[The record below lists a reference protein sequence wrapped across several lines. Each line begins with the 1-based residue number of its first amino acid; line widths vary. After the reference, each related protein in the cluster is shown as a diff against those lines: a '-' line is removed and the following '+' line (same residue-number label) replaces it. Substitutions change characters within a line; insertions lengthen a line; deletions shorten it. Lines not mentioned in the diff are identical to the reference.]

1 MRSVATFIS
10 RSSPIISDSQIADE
24 SIRSVAAALAEDL
37 GSGDITASFVSDS
50 IKAESR
56 VIAREPA
63 VLCGI
68 RWFDEVFRQID
79 EGVATNWFDRD
90 GDRIDA
96 GRTVC
101 IVKGRAKS
109 LLSGERTALNFL
121 QTLSGTAT
129 ATRKFADVIAPYG
142 TRILD
147 TRKTIP
153 GLRIAQKYAVTVGGG
168 ANHRIGLYDGVI
180 VKENHHLL
188 IQSLPEVLHRFSNE
202 NPENFLIEIE
212 IEDLNELQSALD
224 SGANRIMLD
233 NFSIENMAKA
243 AAITNRQVE
252 LEASGNITLEN
263 VEEVAKTGVDFISI
277 GAITKHLRAI
287 DFTMLMDSVETQAL

>member
-1 MRSVATFIS
+1 M
-10 RSSPIISDSQIADE
+10 
-24 SIRSVAAALAEDL
+24 
-37 GSGDITASFVSDS
+37 TASFVSDS
-50 IKAESR
+50 INAESH

-68 RWFDEVFRQID
+68 HWFDEVFRQID
-79 EGVATNWFDRD
+79 CNVATHWFDQD

-101 IVKGRAKS
+101 TVKGRARS

-129 ATRKFADVIAPYG
+129 ATRKFAEVIAPYG
-142 TRILD
+142 ARILD

-168 ANHRIGLYDGVI
+168 VNHRIGLYDGVI
-180 VKENHHLL
+180 VKENHQLL
-188 IQSLPEVLHRFSNE
+188 TRSLPEILRQFANE
-202 NPENFLIEIE
+202 NPKNFLIEIE
-212 IEDLNELQSALD
+212 IEDLEELQSALN

-243 AAITNRQVE
+243 AAITNHQVE

-263 VEEVAKTGVDFISI
+263 VEEVAKTGVDYISI

-287 DFTMLMDSVETQAL
+287 DFTMLMESVDTQPL

>member
-1 MRSVATFIS
+1 M
-10 RSSPIISDSQIADE
+10 
-24 SIRSVAAALAEDL
+24 
-37 GSGDITASFVSDS
+37 
-50 IKAESR
+50 
-56 VIAREPA
+56 
-63 VLCGI
+63 
-68 RWFDEVFRQID
+68 
-79 EGVATNWFDRD
+79 
-90 GDRIDA
+90 
-96 GRTVC
+96 
-101 IVKGRAKS
+101 
-109 LLSGERTALNFL
+109 NFL

-129 ATRKFADVIAPYG
+129 ATRKFADVVAPYG

-168 ANHRIGLYDGVI
+168 VNHRIGLYDGVI
-180 VKENHHLL
+180 VKENHQLL
-188 IQSLPEVLHRFSNE
+188 TQSLPEVFRQFKNE
-202 NPENFLIEIE
+202 NPKNFLIEME
-212 IEDLNELQSALD
+212 IESLEELQSALD

-243 AAITNRQVE
+243 ALITNRQVE

-287 DFTMLMDSVETQAL
+287 DFTMLMESADTRPP